1 MKRVTISTHA
11 NLLKAINMLKQ
22 LRVMGLDVES
32 TGVEYS
38 DRLFGLVLYT
48 PSISF
53 YFNFN
58 AESEND
64 NTYLDKSLLKELAPI
79 YNNEDMKWY
88 IHNAVFDMAMLA
100 KEGIKLKGRVYCTM
114 TLARLVRNDRHSY
127 SLDALAKAYNFPE
140 KVDEVKKY
148 LAKFR
153 CFTKH
158 AIRGKET
165 QVKKMHYD
173 FVPLELMAKYAH
185 VDGEICYLLGEEQRK
200 TILKRGSVRI
210 GQSETDLSQ
219 VVVDLYTTGIKLDV
233 EYCKQEFD
241 KELTEL
247 HTLKTAFLGLYMCH
261 YSKSRTDLIDLFKK
275 FALRVPLTDKGNPS
289 FNSTVLESIDHP
301 LPKAILAIRKKEKF
315 IGTYF
320 STYIA
325 SHCKGIIRPF
335 PKQSGTE
342 TGRFS
347 YQSPNLQ
354 NVPRHS
360 SLRKCFVP
368 RAKHLFVMI
377 DYDQQEYRLLA
388 DIACESSLIKQ
399 VLLGKDVHTAT
410 AELMEVDR
418 VTAKTINFALL
429 YGAGAGKIAD
439 TLKVDIGHAK
449 KLISKYF
456 SALPEISKFIQRI
469 PLEVK
474 RKGYIENFM
483 GRRLYVQKEKA
494 YKAVNHLIQSSGAD
508 VVKSA
513 MVCLHNYLRDKRS
526 HMVLQVHDEII
537 FEVHCSEFH
546 IIPVLK
552 EIMESVYKPL
562 HGLSLTCSIGHS
574 YTSWGDKK
582 EGLPDGK
589 KTGDSI

>member
-1 MKRVTISTHA
+1 
-11 NLLKAINMLKQ
+11 
-22 LRVMGLDVES
+22 
-32 TGVEYS
+32 
-38 DRLFGLVLYT
+38 
-48 PSISF
+48 
-53 YFNFN
+53 
-58 AESEND
+58 
-64 NTYLDKSLLKELAPI
+64 
-79 YNNEDMKWY
+79 
-88 IHNAVFDMAMLA
+88 
-100 KEGIKLKGRVYCTM
+100 
-114 TLARLVRNDRHSY
+114 
-127 SLDALAKAYNFPE
+127 
-140 KVDEVKKY
+140 
-148 LAKFR
+148 
-153 CFTKH
+153 
-158 AIRGKET
+158 
-165 QVKKMHYD
+165 MHYD
-173 FVPLELMAKYAH
+173 FVPLELMAEYAH

-241 KELTEL
+241 KELAEL
-247 HTLKTAFLGLYMCH
+247 HTLKTAFLALYMCH
-261 YSKSRTDLIDLFKK
+261 YSKSRTELIDLFRK
-275 FALRVPLTDKGNPS
+275 FVLRVPLTDKGNPS

-320 STYIA
+320 STYMT
-325 SHCKGIIRPF
+325 SHCNGIIRPF

-360 SLRKCFVP
+360 SLRKCFIP
-368 RAKHLFVMI
+368 RMEHLFVMI

-388 DIACESSLIKQ
+388 DIACERSLIKQ

-439 TLKVDIGHAK
+439 TLKVDISHAK

-546 IIPVLK
+546 IIPHLK

-589 KTGDSI
+589 ETGDSI